1 MTSEPTVPTNPQD
14 PSTGALPD
22 DAPEADTGLQESAET
37 PQFDEAPS
45 DRLQSILESLLF
57 AADRPLRLGQ
67 LQKLLGERSPAR
79 VRRALEQLAEA
90 RQDSGVVIMEVD
102 AGYQLRTNPE
112 NARWV
117 KRLEEIKPVR
127 MSRAAL
133 EVLAVV
139 AYRQPVTRV
148 EVDNIRGVDSG
159 AVLRQLLARD
169 LVRIVGRQ
177 EEPGRPFL
185 YGTTREFLTFFSLN
199 KLDDLPPLR
208 DVTELAEEQ
217 RAASQAQDVTPPE
230 DEPAEAQDVE
240 IEPDEIAGEDA
251 EELREDTGDDEVAAA
266 LEEARAAARG
276 ADNVRS
282 RIRRMARSER
292 EEGVGHAESRAA
304 LQSLEDLV
312 QRRRQT
318 EPSPEEQAAAD
329 QADEVQDAPPVKP
342 DQPAPEEPSPDGDL
356 Q

>member
-1 MTSEPTVPTNPQD
+1 
-14 PSTGALPD
+14 
-22 DAPEADTGLQESAET
+22 
-37 PQFDEAPS
+37 
-45 DRLQSILESLLF
+45 
-57 AADRPLRLGQ
+57 
-67 LQKLLGERSPAR
+67 
-79 VRRALEQLAEA
+79 
-90 RQDSGVVIMEVD
+90 MEVD

-112 NARWV
+112 NSRWV
-117 KRLEEIKPVR
+117 KRLEAIKPVR

-169 LVRIVGRQ
+169 LVRIVGRK

-185 YGTTREFLTFFSLN
+185 YGTTHEFLNFFSLN

-217 RAASQAQDVTPPE
+217 RAASQPDDVTPPE
-230 DEPAEAQDVE
+230 DG
-240 IEPDEIAGEDA
+240 PDEDLEVTPEEIAEEDA
-251 EELREDTGDDEVAAA
+251 DLLREDTGDDEVAAA
-266 LEEARAAARG
+266 LEEARAAAKG
-276 ADNVRS
+276 ADSIRS
-282 RIRRMARSER
+282 KIRKMARSQR
-292 EEGVGHAESRAA
+292 EEGVGHEEARRA

-312 QRRRQT
+312 QRRRHK
-318 EPSPEEQAAAD
+318 EPSPEEQATEGPGAEG
-329 QADEVQDAPPVKP
+329 QPAPPAAP
-342 DQPAPEEPSPDGDL
+342 SPPAPEEPSSGDP